1 MYPQGNVRMMRAFR
15 NQDATITQQKLTPG
29 TARRILAYV
38 RPHRRHLVVFLLATC
53 LDAVITVA
61 NPLLLRTIIDK
72 GILPRDQAIVIGVAV
87 AVAGVSVF
95 DAFLGFVIRWFSAR
109 IGQDVVYDLRT
120 QVFSH
125 VQQQPIAFFTRAQ
138 TGALVSRLNTDVI
151 GAQQAITVTL
161 SSVVGNILSLVVI
174 LVTMFYLSWLVSL
187 IALVLVPL
195 FLVPARMVGRKLQR
209 LAREGM
215 QLDAAMGT
223 MMTERFNVAGAMLV
237 KLFGRP
243 REESELF
250 ADRAAQVRD
259 IGVVTAMYGQ
269 ALVIVLTL
277 LAALATAV
285 VYGVGGSLVIRGAFQ
300 LGTLVALS
308 TLLIRVYAP
317 IGQLT
322 NVQVQVMTAL
332 VSFDRV
338 FEVLDLKPLVAERP
352 GAVALPRTGGEDG
365 EDGAAPDI
373 EFAGVSFRYPAAK
386 DVALASLEA
395 IMRRRGIPARP
406 DTSAGVLHEV
416 SFRVPAGT
424 LTALVGPSGAGKTTT
439 THLVSRLYDPDQGTV
454 RVGGYDLRDVTLE
467 SLHSV
472 VGVVTQDAHMF
483 HDTIRTNLAYARPG
497 ATEHELIEAC
507 RAAQIWDLI
516 SDLPDGLDTI
526 VGDRGYRLSGGEK
539 QRISVARLL
548 LKAPSIVVLDEAT
561 AHLDSESEAAVQRAL
576 KAALAG
582 RTSLVI
588 AHRLSTIREAEEIL
602 VMDGGRIIERGR
614 HVDLL
619 VAGGLYATLY
629 HTQFASQESAIEPV
643 PKILGE
649 LAGDSRA

>member
-15 NQDATITQQKLTPG
+15 NQDASITQQKLKPG

-38 RPHRRHLVVFLLATC
+38 RPHRLHLAVFLLATS
-53 LDAVITVA
+53 LDAVITVV
-61 NPLLLRTIIDK
+61 NPLLLRAIIDR
-72 GILPRDQAIVIGVAV
+72 GILPHDEAVVIGIAV
-87 AVAGVSVF
+87 AVAGVAIF
-95 DAFLGFVIRWFSAR
+95 DAFLGYAIRWFSAR

-125 VQQQPIAFFTRAQ
+125 VQEQPIAFFTRAQ

-161 SSVVGNILSLVVI
+161 SSVVGNVLSLTVI
-174 LVTMFYLSWLVSL
+174 LVTMFYLSWQVSL
-187 IALVLVPL
+187 IALVLIPL
-195 FLVPARMVGRKLQR
+195 FLLPARMVGRKLQR
-209 LAREGM
+209 LTREGM

-243 REESELF
+243 REESDLF
-250 ADRAAQVRD
+250 SDRAAKVRD

-269 ALVIVLTL
+269 TLVIVLTL

-308 TLLIRVYAP
+308 TLLMRVYAP

-352 GAVALPRTGGEDG
+352 GAVALPRTRGS
-365 EDGAAPDI
+365 DGAAPDI
-373 EFAGVSFRYPAAK
+373 EFEGVCFRYPAAK

-395 IMRRRGIPARP
+395 IMRRRGIPERA
-406 DTSAGVLHEV
+406 DTSAGVLHDV
-416 SFRVPAGT
+416 SFRVPTGT

-439 THLVSRLYDPDQGTV
+439 THLVSRLYDPDRGAV
-454 RVGGYDLRDVTLE
+454 RVGGCDLRDVTLE
-467 SLHSV
+467 SLHAV

-483 HDTIRTNLAYARPG
+483 HDTIRANLSYARPD
-497 ATEHELIEAC
+497 ATEDELAGAC

-516 SDLPDGLDTI
+516 AGLPDGLDTI

-548 LKAPSIVVLDEAT
+548 LKAPSVVVLDEAT

-576 KAALAG
+576 KAALTG

-588 AHRLSTIREAEEIL
+588 AHRLSTIREADQIL
-602 VMDGGRIIERGR
+602 VMDGGRITERGQ
-614 HVDLL
+614 HADLL
-619 VAGGLYATLY
+619 AAGGLYAGLY
-629 HTQFASQESAIEPV
+629 HTQFASQEQVNGHGPEMV
-643 PKILGE
+643 PGV
-649 LAGDSRA
+649 AADTRG